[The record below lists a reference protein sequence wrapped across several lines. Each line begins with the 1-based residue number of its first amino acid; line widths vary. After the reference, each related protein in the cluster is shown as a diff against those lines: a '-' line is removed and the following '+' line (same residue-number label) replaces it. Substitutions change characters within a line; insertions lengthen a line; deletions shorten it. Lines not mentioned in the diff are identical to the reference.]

1 MTSDWNELLLVWGSK
16 AAKIAL
22 TLLLGYVGYR
32 LVRIATAGLRKARG
46 GEGILRL
53 DARKQRAEAMI
64 RALNRT
70 GTAVIVVVIAL
81 TVLSELGI
89 PVAPLLASAGVAGVA
104 VGLGAQ
110 SLIKDMLAGLFI
122 LLEDQFG
129 IGDYVTIAGVTGTV
143 EEMSLRRTTV
153 RDFNGTLYVIPNGE
167 IKVVSNGSRD
177 WARVIEDVDVAYD
190 ADLAH
195 AMSILAQAGE
205 ALASAPEFQA
215 DVLEPPQVLGVM
227 ALADSG
233 ITLRIVVKVKAGAQW
248 AISRELRKRIKE
260 HLEREGIEIPY
271 PQRVVHIRQ

>member
-1 MTSDWNELLLVWGSK
+1 MTSDWNALLLVSGSK

-22 TLLLGYVGYR
+22 ILLLGYVGHR
-32 LVRIATAGLRKARG
+32 LVRVATAGLQKALD
-46 GEGILRL
+46 GEGALRL
-53 DARKQRAEAMI
+53 DARKQRAETMI
-64 RALNRT
+64 RTLNRT
-70 GTAVIVVVIAL
+70 GAAIILVVVAL
-81 TVLSELGI
+81 TILSELGI

-110 SLIKDMLAGLFI
+110 SLIKDLLAGLFI

-167 IKVVSNGSRD
+167 IKAVSNGSRD
-177 WARVIEDVDVAYD
+177 WARVIVDVDVAYD
-190 ADLAH
+190 TDLAH
-195 AMSILAQAGE
+195 AMSILAQTGE

-215 DVLEPPQVLGVM
+215 DVLEPPQVLGVT
-227 ALADSG
+227 ALGDSG
-233 ITLRIVVKVKAGAQW
+233 ITLRIVAKVKAGAQW

-271 PQRVVHIRQ
+271 PQQVVHIRQ